1 MFVTQAITTSVFR
14 SVLERALVRLPSST
28 RDARELVY
36 RRARESLV
44 SYMRAGPSPA
54 TEDRIRDEIRRL
66 EEVIRQ
72 VEAEFDRPILVEEI
86 PLRGREGADEPA
98 GSLPPLP
105 NFAPPMSANFRPV
118 NPVPA
123 NLKPINLRAAA
134 PSPAISDPGESAP
147 APAPADLVGESSGA
161 EIAYSATPASESV
174 AAENYAPES
183 PAEPTP
189 AAPAPAEATSAEPS
203 AAEPSSEVAGAADP
217 NALEAAAARPSRAG
231 ESAANAAPANPSF
244 MSLVPRR
251 GSLGDVDD
259 EDSGPKSGALVSR
272 REPSPPR
279 VPGKVGRGLDLMRGA
294 VQRQFET
301 PDPTLPAILE
311 FQRPSAAILN
321 APMPALARG
330 ITWIVTSM
338 VVAMIVLSGAISVDQ
353 VVTSRGIV
361 VSRTPT
367 LLVQPLETAIVK
379 SIDVSEGEWVKAGQ
393 ILAHLDP
400 TFTSA
405 DVGALTAQVTSL
417 TAEVA
422 RLQAEAGNKP
432 FLYSGSDPDWLL
444 QESIFGHRQA
454 EFQLKIEN
462 YKHKLDELNA
472 TIAKAQADILGYN
485 KREEVA
491 QNVEGIRKE
500 LEARQLGSRLNTLA
514 ATDARAEME
523 RAAANAQDELQS
535 AKRDKEA
542 LQSESDSFAQNWS
555 ADVSQKLSEAGRKL
569 SDVREELNKANRRSS
584 LVELKAEKDGIVQ
597 SLAKVS
603 VGSVLQSGQPFI
615 TLVPSGAELEVETNI
630 PGSEAGFAHDGDP
643 VAIKFDTFP
652 FSQYGMAEGVCAR
665 SVPAASRSKRKCA
678 IRRARRRSSA
688 RASLIIARAFRSTR
702 SACTA
707 RPPGFRV
714 TPGMPVTTDIKVG
727 RRTIL
732 SYFLG
737 RVLPIAREGLREP
750 QG

>member
-1 MFVTQAITTSVFR
+1 
-14 SVLERALVRLPSST
+14 
-28 RDARELVY
+28 
-36 RRARESLV
+36 
-44 SYMRAGPSPA
+44 
-54 TEDRIRDEIRRL
+54 
-66 EEVIRQ
+66 
-72 VEAEFDRPILVEEI
+72 
-86 PLRGREGADEPA
+86 
-98 GSLPPLP
+98 
-105 NFAPPMSANFRPV
+105 
-118 NPVPA
+118 
-123 NLKPINLRAAA
+123 
-134 PSPAISDPGESAP
+134 
-147 APAPADLVGESSGA
+147 
-161 EIAYSATPASESV
+161 
-174 AAENYAPES
+174 
-183 PAEPTP
+183 
-189 AAPAPAEATSAEPS
+189 
-203 AAEPSSEVAGAADP
+203 
-217 NALEAAAARPSRAG
+217 
-231 ESAANAAPANPSF
+231 
-244 MSLVPRR
+244 
-251 GSLGDVDD
+251 
-259 EDSGPKSGALVSR
+259 
-272 REPSPPR
+272 
-279 VPGKVGRGLDLMRGA
+279 MRGA

-405 DVGALTAQVTSL
+405 DVGALTAQVSSL

-652 FSQYGMAEGVCAR
+652 FSQYGMAEGTVR
-665 SVPAASRSKRKCA
+665 TLSPSSFTVEEEMRNPTSKA
-678 IRRARRRSSA
+678 PVVGSGEPYYRARV
-688 RASLIIARAFRSTR
+688 SLDKIGLHGT
-702 SACTA
+702 
-707 RPPGFRV
+707 PPGFRI

-737 RVLPIAREGLREP
+737 RVLPMAREGLREP